1 MKKDFDPSHPEQ
13 VAALMEAARS
23 AAANAYA
30 PYSGFRVGAALLL
43 SDGTVVVGANVEN
56 ASFGLTLCAERS
68 ALVRAVSERGPTIRI
83 CAIAV
88 ANLNSSFSS
97 PCGACRQMLAEFV
110 EENAVVLYPSSETAI
125 ENRPFAELFPFPF
138 AIPKSESPR
147 TE

>member
-1 MKKDFDPSHPEQ
+1 MKNKFDPSQPEQ

-43 SDGTVVVGANVEN
+43 SDGTVVAGANVEN

-68 ALVRAVSERGPTIRI
+68 ALVRAVSEYGPTIRI
-83 CAIAV
+83 RAIAV

-110 EENAVVLYPSSETAI
+110 EENAVVLYPSSETVI
-125 ENRPFAELFPFPF
+125 ENRLFAELFPFPF
-138 AIPKSESPR
+138 AISKTESA
-147 TE
+147 E

>member
-1 MKKDFDPSHPEQ
+1 MKNELDPSQPEQ
-13 VAALMEAARS
+13 IAALLEAAGS

-43 SDGTVVVGANVEN
+43 SDGSVVSGANVEN

-68 ALVRAVSERGPTIRI
+68 ALVRAISERGPAIRI
-83 CAIAV
+83 RAIAV

-125 ENRPFAELFPFPF
+125 ENRAFAELFPFPF
-138 AIPKSESPR
+138 AIPK
-147 TE
+147 TEGSKTE

>member
-1 MKKDFDPSHPEQ
+1 MKIENAPSQPEQ
-13 VAALMEAARS
+13 VTALMEAAKS

-43 SDGTVVVGANVEN
+43 SDGGIVSGANVEN
-56 ASFGLTLCAERS
+56 ASFGLTVCAERS
-68 ALVRAVSERGPTIRI
+68 ALVRAVSERGPEIRI
-83 CAIAV
+83 RAIAV

-110 EENAVVLYPSSETAI
+110 EKNAVVLYPSSETVI

-138 AIPKSESPR
+138 AISK
-147 TE
+147 TERRNTE